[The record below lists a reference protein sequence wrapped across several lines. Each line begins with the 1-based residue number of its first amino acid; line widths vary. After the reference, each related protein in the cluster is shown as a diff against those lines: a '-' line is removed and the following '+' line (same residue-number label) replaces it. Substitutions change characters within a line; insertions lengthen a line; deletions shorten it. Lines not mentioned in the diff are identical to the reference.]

1 VNVLFTY
8 STIQE
13 NSELVRSLALVALA
27 LASTLASLASLLAI
41 YLQCP
46 SFDDK
51 ARIFQTFA
59 DFLRLS
65 RCSYRH
71 NDRGRSIKQREEVLL
86 QYS

>member
-1 VNVLFTY
+1 MNVLFTY

-13 NSELVRSLALVALA
+13 NREEFMRSLALIALA
-27 LASTLASLASLLAI
+27 LASTLASLLVV

-51 ARIFQTFA
+51 ARMFQAFD
-59 DFLRLS
+59 DFMRLS
-65 RCSYRH
+65 RCRYRH
-71 NDRGRSIKQREEVLL
+71 NDRGRSIKEREEVLL

>member
-1 VNVLFTY
+1 MNVLFTY

-13 NSELVRSLALVALA
+13 NSEELVRSLALVVLA
-27 LASTLASLASLLAI
+27 LASTLAPLLVI

-51 ARIFQTFA
+51 ASIFQTFA

-71 NDRGRSIKQREEVLL
+71 NDRGRSIEQREEVLL